1 MRFRIETLVD
11 VTQTHARKGVD
22 DQKSIKQQA
31 NFNTL
36 YNVIGLRSNP
46 TDFDIVIENKSIT
59 GIGFGNKYKGK
70 QNVWTVEFTIEQE
83 QSLTLDMLE
92 TDFDLVPFISNLD
105 DTVTQPNDVFTTLS
119 NNGFRNIVFNQIDK

>member
-1 MRFRIETLVD
+1 MRFKIQTLVD
-11 VTQTHARKGVD
+11 VSQTFAKKGVD

-46 TDFDIVIENKSIT
+46 TEFEVGVNKVSIA
-59 GIGFGNKYKGK
+59 GLGFGENYKGK

-83 QSLTLDMLE
+83 DSLTLDMLE
-92 TDFDLVPFISNLD
+92 SDFDLIPFIAKLD
-105 DTVTQPNDVFTTLS
+105 ETAEHPKALFTTLS
-119 NNGFRNIVFNQIDK
+119 NNCYRNIIFEKLL

>member
-1 MRFRIETLVD
+1 MRFKIQTLVD
-11 VTQTHARKGVD
+11 VSQTFARKGVD

-46 TDFDIVIENKSIT
+46 TEFEVGVNKVSIA
-59 GIGFGNKYKGK
+59 GLGFGENYKGK

-83 QSLTLDMLE
+83 DSLTLDMLE
-92 TDFDLVPFISNLD
+92 SDFDLIPFIAKLD
-105 DTVTQPNDVFTTLS
+105 ETAEHPKALFTTLS
-119 NNGFRNIVFNQIDK
+119 NNGYRNIIFEKL